1 VRRPAFF
8 AKANDEECRD
18 FCERNPCVWLDG
30 RTAQCLRDAESERPE
45 SYCGRHALFLEKQC
59 AHCHGEDGT
68 GGVNLTRRVLD
79 AKGVFLSPTGA
90 RRTASHAG
98 MARGVERSGDLA
110 GDSLRSV
117 DQPTSALASCLST
130 RTATRRIFLISWPN
144 RIFVLL
150 RHKCFP

>member
-79 AKGVFLSPTGA
+79 AKRIHFYRRRAREERHRMPAWREVLSDQEIWQA
-90 RRTASHAG
+90 TAY
-98 MARGVERSGDLA
+98 V
-110 GDSLRSV
+110 
-117 DQPTSALASCLST
+117 LS
-130 RTATRRIFLISWPN
+130 ISRPA
-144 RIFVLL
+144 
-150 RHKCFP
+150 H